1 MTSKY
6 EMAARARK
14 RKRKTSKFPDMNKDG
29 KITRADIIMAIKKKN
44 KKKKKK

>member
-14 RKRKTSKFPDMNKDG
+14 KKRKTSKFPDMNKDG
-29 KITRADIIMAIKKKN
+29 KITRADIIMAIKKK

>member
-14 RKRKTSKFPDMNKDG
+14 KKRKTSKFPDMNKDG
-29 KITRADIIMAIKKKN
+29 KITRADIILAIKKKN
-44 KKKKKK
+44 KKRGK